1 MFRYLFTGL
10 LVVAIVVGA
19 YVGCGPRAQV
29 AGQKVLDKIDGWIGK
44 LDIKL
49 KDITNEYDKLSNSVD
64 GIKEAK
70 NIAKSKLEGL
80 RAEKEKAE
88 KAIVK
93 AGEELAEIK
102 AGIEGAGSQNEFEFH
117 GKMTSKES
125 LMVAGKVRLK
135 LRKSKKTELEGRI
148 NPLIKT
154 YEKSF
159 AIHTKNEKAT
169 KAQLENLESKIE
181 QIKAEKTRLD
191 TMRQTEVVLGDG
203 ASISDQ
209 FDKLD
214 KSVNELLI
222 EVRAKADVESE
233 NVDERLAGIEEDGTL
248 DDEIFSGSDNAEAD
262 FLAEIGKEIGDD
274 Q

>member
-70 NIAKSKLEGL
+70 YIAKSKLEGL

-88 KAIVK
+88 KVIVK

-222 EVRAKADVESE
+222 EVRAKADVDSE
-233 NVDERLAGIEEDGTL
+233 NVDERLAGIEEDGSL

-262 FLAEIGKEIGDD
+262 FLAEIGKEIGGD

>member
-49 KDITNEYDKLSNSVD
+49 KEITNEYDKLSSTVD

-70 NIAKSKLEGL
+70 YKAESRLEIL
-80 RAEKEKAE
+80 RGEKEKVA
-88 KAIVK
+88 KKIARDGK
-93 AGEELAEIK
+93 QLAEIK

-117 GKMTSKES
+117 GKMTSKKL

-135 LRKSKKTELEGRI
+135 RVKSKKTELEMRI

-154 YEKSF
+154 YEKSLS
-159 AIHTKNEKAT
+159 IHTKNEKAT

-181 QIKAEKTRLD
+181 QIL
-191 TMRQTEVVLGDG
+191 
-203 ASISDQ
+203 S
-209 FDKLD
+209 
-214 KSVNELLI
+214 LI
-222 EVRAKADVESE
+222 H
-233 NVDERLAGIEEDGTL
+233 I
-248 DDEIFSGSDNAEAD
+248 
-262 FLAEIGKEIGDD
+262 
-274 Q
+274 